1 MARAGVIGAG
11 LMGTACTRR
20 LLAAGFEVLA
30 CDVDEAKRKAIAQVG
45 AKAVAT
51 AAELARECRIMII
64 AVFSTDQVEQVI
76 EGPDGALWVLEDDRA
91 ESKGRLLKLTPKN

>member
-30 CDVDEAKRKAIAQVG
+30 CDVDEARRRAIAQLG
-45 AKAVAT
+45 AKAVASVG
-51 AAELARECRIMII
+51 ELARECRTILI
-64 AVFSTDQVEQVI
+64 AVFNTDQVEQVI
-76 EGPDGALWVLEDDRA
+76 EGPDGVVRA
-91 ESKGRLLKLTPKN
+91 VGSSSPARPDGA